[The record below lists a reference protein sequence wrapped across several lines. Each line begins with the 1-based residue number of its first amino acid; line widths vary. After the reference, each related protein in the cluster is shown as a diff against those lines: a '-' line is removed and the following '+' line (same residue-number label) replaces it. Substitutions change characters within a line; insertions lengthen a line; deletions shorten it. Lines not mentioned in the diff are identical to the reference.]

1 MITTLRA
8 RVLYYYA
15 AAAFARGQLATS
27 LSPPSLATLLDL
39 DDEPTAD
46 DPTMAEIVEAL
57 DGKLDV
63 RWSAG
68 RLELRQPV
76 SAIDSAADVAR
87 VIEHWRDVTGQR
99 RAKDTPA
106 RRRVI
111 AARLREG
118 YTVDQ
123 LCAAASALAESP
135 FHRGDNPQH
144 VRYLDVSHFAR
155 SAEIVDRWLS
165 KTPEAVA
172 SAEDDAVSRARREAQ
187 MRAERRRS

>member
-27 LSPPSLATLLDL
+27 LSPPSLATLLEL
-39 DDEPTAD
+39 DDEPSAD
-46 DPTMAEIVEAL
+46 DETFAEIIDVL

-87 VIEHWRDVTGQR
+87 VIDHWRDVTGQR

-106 RRRVI
+106 RRRVV

-123 LCAAASALAESP
+123 LCAAASALAESDW
-135 FHRGDNPQH
+135 HRGENPNR

-165 KTPEAVA
+165 RTPEAVA